1 MLEYPR
7 LGFALLA
14 YCYLEIENNAAR
26 LNIPPGV
33 ALYVACIT
41 LLELRGAGPQRC
53 KLCTAPGLNRE
64 TSKDI
69 AFPNGKQHQELLA
82 SYRAIKRKKR
92 ILHAID

>member
-1 MLEYPR
+1 MKAFKTARYNNVGVLSVG
-7 LGFALLA
+7 LALLA

-53 KLCTAPGLNRE
+53 KLCSASGLN
-64 TSKDI
+64 
-69 AFPNGKQHQELLA
+69 
-82 SYRAIKRKKR
+82 
-92 ILHAID
+92 